1 LRNSLTLNRRDRILA
16 NMKPLAQLLFEW
28 RDMLKLS
35 RAEAARRCQMS
46 QVQWTELE
54 SGATRDPRT
63 STLQKLTDGTGIPLE
78 RLVAASCLSVTPP
91 SMKEPAALAVV

>member
-1 LRNSLTLNRRDRILA
+1 MTNARLNRILA
-16 NMKPLAQLLFEW
+16 DMKPLSVLLFEW
-28 RDMLKLS
+28 RDGLKLT

-54 SGATRDPRT
+54 TNVTRDPRT
-63 STLQKLTDGTGIPLE
+63 STLQKLTEGTGIPIE

-91 SMKEPAALAVV
+91 SVKEPALAR